1 MMIIELK
8 KKNSALSKN
17 NIIKANKRTINN
29 ELIDFI
35 QSELNQ
41 ISIKGL
47 Y

>member
-8 KKNSALSKN
+8 KKNPALSKN